1 MTNFIYRKENALSD
15 SLCRSFIETF
25 ETDTENQTK
34 GVINIHGEA
43 VTESSHKAST
53 DISFIPR
60 DLERPR
66 WKFLL
71 TELIHTLEVAS
82 SDYKDIFYQ
91 GLSKIDPWEI
101 HWIFNM
107 QRYLP
112 GEGYHNFHCER
123 AGLSTGNR
131 MGVWMFYLNDINDK
145 GWTEFYYQQH
155 FEKPEAGKLVMWPT
169 DWTHLHRGI
178 TSPTETKYIITGWF
192 SWVENNG
199 NSKYKIVKRKN
210 EKD

>member
-25 ETDTENQTK
+25 ETDTENQTQ
-34 GVINIHGEA
+34 GVINIRGET
-43 VTESSHKAST
+43 VKDNERKLST

-66 WKFLL
+66 WKHLL
-71 TELIHTLEVAS
+71 TKLIIVLETGRNE
-82 SDYKDIFYQ
+82 YRQQFYR
-91 GLSKIDPWEI
+91 GMEKLDPWEI

-112 GEGYHNFHCER
+112 GEGYHDYHCER
-123 AGLSTGNR
+123 AGLSTGHR
-131 MGVWMFYLNDINDK
+131 MGVWMIYLNDVHDR

-155 FEKPEAGKLVMWPT
+155 YEKAEAGKLMIWPC

-178 TSPTETKYIITGWF
+178 VSHTETKYILTGWF
-192 SWVENNG
+192 SWKEEPPKP
-199 NSKYKIVKRKN
+199 SDKN
-210 EKD
+210 EKS